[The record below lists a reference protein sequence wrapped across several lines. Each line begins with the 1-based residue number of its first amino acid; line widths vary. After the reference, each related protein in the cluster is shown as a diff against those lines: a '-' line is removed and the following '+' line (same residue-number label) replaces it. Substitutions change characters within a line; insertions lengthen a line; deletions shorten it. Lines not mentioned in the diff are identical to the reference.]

1 MAIFRVNKN
10 KNYTVMSNYHFKD
23 KKLSLKAKGLLSQML
38 SLPDDWDYTVA
49 GLCAINK
56 ESEGSIKSALK
67 ELSDNRYLKITKTQN
82 KQGRF
87 SYIYDIFEQPYSEKL
102 GPENPHVDNPAV
114 ENPYVDN
121 PAVENTIQLNTNK
134 LNTNKLNTNN
144 TTTKVVEEEPPKT
157 YGNSE
162 INKLF
167 DEWEKICG
175 FRIDSKIK
183 MNRYACQRLIKSKGL
198 DNVIKVLPY
207 VAESQTDKYAPS
219 INNFIDLSE
228 KWNNLWIW
236 LKKKNMTEAMKYST
250 IKV

>member
-38 SLPDDWDYTVA
+38 SFPDDWDYTVA

-87 SYIYDIFEQPYSEKL
+87 SYIYDIFEQPYSEKP
-102 GPENPHVDNPAV
+102 GPENPHV

-134 LNTNKLNTNN
+134 LNTNN
-144 TTTKVVEEEPPKT
+144 TTTKVVEAEPPKT

-228 KWNNLWIW
+228 KWNNLWVW